1 MPIMSTSV
9 APIRVVIADDHPVFR
24 AGLRQVIAG
33 DARFA
38 VVGEAS
44 DGQEALRAGCEF
56 KPDVMVLDLD
66 MPRLDG
72 LGVARE
78 LRGVSGTPRL
88 VILTMH
94 KRESLLNEALD
105 LGVLGFVLKENAV
118 TEILECLKAAARD
131 ESWVSPSLSSLLLR
145 RRHRRE
151 DLLNAKPSI
160 EQLTRSERRILNLIA
175 ENLTSREIATRLGIS
190 PLTVETHRKNISRK
204 LELEGNHPLLQFA
217 LKHRSELM
225 D

>member
-1 MPIMSTSV
+1 MTSRT
-9 APIRVVIADDHPVFR
+9 APIRIVIADDHPVFR

-33 DARFA
+33 DPRFA
-38 VVGEAS
+38 VVGEAC
-44 DGQEALRAGCEF
+44 DGQEALRTGRELR
-56 KPDVMVLDLD
+56 PEVMVLDLD

-78 LRGVSGTPRL
+78 LRGVNGAPHL

-118 TEILECLKAAARD
+118 TEMLECLKAAARG

-145 RRHRRE
+145 RRHRRDE
-151 DLLNAKPSI
+151 LLNAKPSI
-160 EQLTRSERRILNLIA
+160 ELLTRSERRILGLIA
-175 ENLTSREIATRLGIS
+175 ENLTSREIAARLGIS